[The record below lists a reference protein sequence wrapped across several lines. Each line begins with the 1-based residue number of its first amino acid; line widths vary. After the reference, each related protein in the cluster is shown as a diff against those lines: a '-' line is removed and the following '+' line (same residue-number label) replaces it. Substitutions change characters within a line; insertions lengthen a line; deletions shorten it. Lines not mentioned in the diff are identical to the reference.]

1 MLCHTAGAGG
11 ARSGRKRSRR
21 PRIDRRV
28 ACPAT
33 RRERLGDWRGM
44 ERMVDET
51 LRDMR
56 LEGELLF
63 PEALSFNA
71 RSTALRFGDCD
82 GGRELELYRSDVAQA
97 FSGALNEAGLDNHLP
112 LVRPSSKGIDASR
125 RLPVLLRM
133 QGLRRALKAE
143 VRDLLR
149 VLFLWRCA
157 MPANSGSK
165 KAWRPRRMLLRAIRQ
180 ETFA

>member
-11 ARSGRKRSRR
+11 ARSGRKRCWR

-28 ACPAT
+28 ARPAT
-33 RRERLGDWRGM
+33 RCERVDDWRGM

-56 LEGELLF
+56 LEGELF
-63 PEALSFNA
+63 RGTLSFNA
-71 RSTALRFGDCD
+71 RSTALRFGPYG

-112 LVRPSSKGIDASR
+112 LVRPSSNRNDAGR

-133 QGLRRALKAE
+133 QGVRRALKAE
-143 VRDLLR
+143 VRGLLR
-149 VLFLWRCA
+149 VLFLWRRS

-165 KAWRPRRMLLRAIRQ
+165 KAWPPHRMLLRVISKTCA
-180 ETFA
+180 